1 MMDKGMFENKRVFL
15 TGHTGF
21 KGAWLLTWLHQLG
34 AEICAFALEAN
45 TTPSLYKIINGDKL
59 CSSVIGDIRDKQKL
73 TKTINDFQ
81 PDFVFHLAAQALV
94 IESYRSPIDTFEV
107 NTLGTANVLEALR
120 FLNKNCTAVMITTD
134 KVYHNNESGEAY
146 SESDKLGGYDPY
158 SGSKAAAE
166 IVIDVYRKSFFNTE
180 NYGKTHQIGLA
191 SARAGN
197 VIGGGDW
204 AENRLLPDIVRHL
217 SANEDVII
225 RNPNAVR
232 PWQHV
237 LEPLSGYIQL
247 ATFLQNNPQKFSQAY
262 NFGPNLS
269 DTLTVKEM
277 ADMALQIWGKG
288 NIIMPQLQNQPHEAN
303 LLSLSA
309 EKAKTELNWQA
320 KWTAKE
326 ALTKTI
332 QWYKQFYFERN
343 DAKEMMLR
351 QIGEYNGLMNNE

>member
-1 MMDKGMFENKRVFL
+1 MDKEIFANKRVLL

-21 KGAWLLTWLHQLG
+21 KGAWLLTWLHKLG
-34 AEICAFALEAN
+34 AEVCGFALEAN

-59 CSSVIGDIRDKQKL
+59 CKSVIGDIRDKQKI
-73 TKTINDFQ
+73 TKSINDFQ
-81 PDFVFHLAAQALV
+81 PDFIFHLAAQALV
-94 IESYRSPIDTFEV
+94 IESYRSPVETIEV
-107 NTLGTANVLEALR
+107 NTLGTVNVLDALR
-120 FLNKNCTAVMITTD
+120 FLDKKCTAVMITTD

-146 SESDKLGGYDPY
+146 SEADKLGGYDPY

-166 IVIDVYRKSFFNTE
+166 ILINVYRKSFFNAE

-225 RNPNAVR
+225 RNPDAVR

-247 ATFLQNNPQKFSQAY
+247 ATLLHNEPQQFSQAY

-269 DTLTVKEM
+269 DTMTVKEM
-277 ADMALQIWGKG
+277 AEMAVQIWGRG
-288 NIIMPQLQNQPHEAN
+288 NIITANLQNQPHEAK

-309 EKAKTELNWQA
+309 EKAKIELNWRA
-320 KWTAKE
+320 KFTAKE
-326 ALTKTI
+326 ALQKTI
-332 QWYKQFYFERN
+332 QWYKQYYAGTA
-343 DAKEMMLR
+343 DAKEVMLQ
-351 QIGEYNGLMNNE
+351 QIEDLKTKN